1 MSQAAGGQAA
11 LVRFK
16 QEPFD
21 LVLTDQKMPGLS
33 GLQVL
38 EGVRAMTPET
48 AVIIMTAYGTIE
60 TAVSAIKAG
69 AADYL
74 TKPLNLD
81 ELLHRIHRVRERQ
94 HLLSENRELREAL
107 AERHRVDGII
117 GESGPM
123 QEALSLV
130 RRVAPSDATVL
141 IRGESGTGKELIAK
155 AIHYASARAAGPLV
169 KVNCAALA
177 ESLLEAEMFGHEK
190 GAFTGAIATRKG
202 RFELAEGG
210 SLFLDEIGDLP
221 AHVQVKLL
229 RVLQER
235 EFERVGSSRPITVN
249 VRLLAATHRDLEV
262 LVRDGR
268 FRDDLYYRIN
278 VVTVTLPPLRERRDD
293 LPLLIDHFVRTFAA
307 KNSKPIDG
315 LTRRRA
321 RPCCVTT
328 IPATCEAREPDRA
341 RRGADARRGHRR
353 RRPALDAARSR
364 SRAGRFGSRRRGRG
378 ARATDD
384 PRGAGQVG
392 WCPDTGRGAPRNQR
406 ASASLQIEEVRAA
419 AVTPKVPLGCVC
431 LGWGRGASAAAHRG
445 RQPADSARLARG
457 TSIADQASRKRL
469 SILRVCARRKSCPS
483 SVGSG

>member
-1 MSQAAGGQAA
+1 MAEPFRVLVVDDEPAQRELVAGFLAKQGFEVSQAADGEAA

-48 AVIIMTAYGTIE
+48 AVIIMTAHGTIE

-107 AERHRVDGII
+107 AERHRVEGII

-221 AHVQVKLL
+221 PHLQVKLL

-262 LVRDGR
+262 LVRDGC

-307 KNSKPIDG
+307 KNSKPING
-315 LTRRRA
+315 LTRG
-321 RPCCVTT
+321 
-328 IPATCEAREPDRA
+328 ARETLLRYDYPGNVRELENLIERA
-341 RRGADARRGHRR
+341 VVLTRDEVIGVADLPLTLRD
-353 RRPALDAARSR
+353 PAPEPAGSGLDAAVEGLERRMMREALVRS
-364 SRAGRFGSRRRGRG
+364 
-378 ARATDD
+378 
-384 PRGAGQVG
+384 VG
-392 WCPDTGRGAPRNQR
+392 VQT
-406 ASASLQIEEVRAA
+406 RAA
-419 AVTPKVPLGCVC
+419 ELLGISERV
-431 LGWGRGASAAAHRG
+431 LRYKLKKYG
-445 RQPADSARLARG
+445 
-457 TSIADQASRKRL
+457 L
-469 SILRVCARRKSCPS
+469 SGDP
-483 SVGSG
+483 